1 MTHNQQEFVI
11 KVQQD
16 IINAQRI
23 LLQKHES
30 ELPSGDSNR
39 LQHFINEALKR
50 LEDIHNRSKEVSKRG
65 ISA

>member
-1 MTHNQQEFVI
+1 MKHNQQEFVI

-23 LLQKHES
+23 LLQKHEGG
-30 ELPSGDSNR
+30 LPSGDSNR
-39 LQHFINEALKR
+39 LQHFIKEALKR

-65 ISA
+65 ILA